1 MQPPTRPGPDP
12 QGNPIQS
19 DGGDDGEDVP
29 VARMPPPNL
38 GNDDS
43 DDEDPDDD
51 GDDDSSTST
60 EDSSDQSEVDSTGD
74 EEAEQNED
82 GDDPIETAQTEE
94 GTTFEI
100 PFIEKLISFGMTIPQ
115 ALAIVENGATNPN
128 VFARLFTD
136 SALTELFLREP
147 LTTLKILVV
156 ERVRMF
162 HRWLNERHKAGVSLT
177 RIDLDKFDDNVMAS
191 LVEAASRGSTAR
203 ERSSSSG
210 KDSSGISLPTFS
222 GSQSQ
227 YKVWN
232 SKWRAY
238 LGNLKNADGIPLLY
252 VVVHK
257 RKERSSVRHQLRG
270 ASLKG
275 SQFNIDNFKVSQL
288 LEIALADGSAS
299 IFTAQHPGNGR
310 RAYLD
315 LDDQYAGSF
324 RQETR
329 VQEIM
334 AKLKTLQ
341 YRGAKSF
348 AWDKFTNVLL
358 GYYDELATLHAK
370 VDRRTQVRNL
380 IDLIAHEKT
389 RTIAAEIIAT
399 NKKAKRSLKTA
410 LARIGE
416 RMQLLGAMTSTSG
429 EGGQLLLTDKLRNSR
444 GRLKL
449 FKRRK
454 QRAVT
459 RADSKGKTRTIIFQP
474 KFSTPCVKPVGIRA
488 ENMSTIC

>member
-1 MQPPTRPGPDP
+1 
-12 QGNPIQS
+12 
-19 DGGDDGEDVP
+19 
-29 VARMPPPNL
+29 
-38 GNDDS
+38 
-43 DDEDPDDD
+43 
-51 GDDDSSTST
+51 
-60 EDSSDQSEVDSTGD
+60 
-74 EEAEQNED
+74 
-82 GDDPIETAQTEE
+82 
-94 GTTFEI
+94 
-100 PFIEKLISFGMTIPQ
+100 MTVPQ
-115 ALAIVENGATNPN
+115 ALAIIKNRATNPN

-136 SALTELFLREP
+136 SALTELSLREP

-156 ERVRMF
+156 ERVQMF
-162 HRWLNERHKAGVSLT
+162 HRWLTERHKAGVSLT
-177 RIDLDKFDDNVMAS
+177 WIDLDKFDDNVMAS
-191 LVEAASRGSTAR
+191 LVEAASRGSTAH
-203 ERSSSSG
+203 ECSSSSG

-227 YKVWN
+227 CKVWN

-238 LGNLKNADGIPLLY
+238 LGNLKNANGIPFLY

-257 RKERSSVRHQLRG
+257 RKEKSSVRHQLRG

-275 SQFNIDNFKVSQL
+275 SQFQINNFKVSQML
-288 LEIALADGSAS
+288 KIAQADGSAS
-299 IFTAQHPGNGR
+299 IFTATHPVNGR
-310 RAYLD
+310 RAYLN
-315 LDDQYAGSF
+315 LDDQYAGIF

-358 GYYDELATLHAK
+358 GYCHELATLHTK
-370 VDRRTQVRNL
+370 VDKRTQVQNL

-389 RTIAAEIIAT
+389 HTIADEIIAT

-429 EGGQLLLTDKLRNSR
+429 KGGPTPSNRQIKKLKRKVKAFQKKEATGGNKGGFKGNDLDNDIPAKVLDAMRKAGGDKGGRYVNYLLNRMQDIH
-444 GRLKL
+444 
-449 FKRRK
+449 F
-454 QRAVT
+454 
-459 RADSKGKTRTIIFQP
+459 
-474 KFSTPCVKPVGIRA
+474 
-488 ENMSTIC
+488 E